1 MIDANAKVLV
11 RRCVAVR
18 LKGRRTPCQ
27 LSSLT
32 RDDAHFFEEL
42 ISLIQVSFFIK
53 FRRLEKLASVPASDS
68 TALRSTERVLLP
80 RTCLK
85 CRR

>member
-1 MIDANAKVLV
+1 M
-11 RRCVAVR
+11 
-18 LKGRRTPCQ
+18 
-27 LSSLT
+27 LSGCRVIVFEGSSPNLT
-32 RDDAHFFEEL
+32 RDGAQFFEEL

-53 FRRLEKLASVPASDS
+53 FRRLKKLASVPASDS
-68 TALRSTERVLLP
+68 TAPRSTERVLLP